1 MAFRSIIVN
10 KATKISIDLNNIVI
24 RYQEDDFWIN
34 IEEISNIVIE
44 DPRCLV
50 SLRLLSKLCEKGI
63 NVVFTNESH
72 MPVGSL
78 CTLFNNSRATKKY
91 INQINWDDRLKEFL
105 WTRIVINKIINQKNT
120 LIKLNK
126 NKKISILDQ
135 YINNITSG
143 DKTNR
148 EGLASRTYFK
158 ELFGETFKRFD
169 EDIIN
174 FCLNYIYQIVR
185 SKIAQEIV
193 SCGYQ
198 PSLGINHKSE
208 FNSFN
213 LADDFIEVFRPI
225 LDFYVYKILNA
236 TNENFL
242 TPDIKQSLV
251 NILNERIIY
260 NDNSYKIHTVIRFF
274 VQDLFSFLETG
285 AIEKIRFPKLL

>member
-72 MPVGSL
+72 MSVGSL

-242 TPDIKQSLV
+242 TPDIKQNLV

-260 NDNSYKIHTVIRFF
+260 NDNSYKIHTVIQFF